1 MKVGEKMTNF
11 DRINS
16 VIESGN
22 GYLIVAN
29 AIERGISKS
38 AIADYLKKNNLE
50 KAARGIYVT
59 EDTWLDDLYVI
70 QLKNKEVIF
79 SGETALYLHELME
92 REPID
97 TTVTVRRSYNA
108 AHLRSFAQTHNFG
121 DVQVHTVSDELFDL
135 GVCDVETHYGNTVH
149 AYDMDRTI
157 CEIIKQKDKIDI
169 QIFVYAVKEYFKSPN
184 KNIPNLTKYA
194 EALKVEEAVRTY
206 AEVLL

>member
-1 MKVGEKMTNF
+1 MTNF

-16 VIESGN
+16 AIESGN

-29 AIERGISKS
+29 ALESGISKS
-38 AIADYLKKNNLE
+38 AITDYLKKNNLE

-59 EDTWLDDLYVI
+59 ENTWLDDLYVI

-79 SGETALYLHELME
+79 SGETALYLHDLME

-97 TTVTVRRSYNA
+97 TTVTVKRSYNA
-108 AHLRSFAQTHNFG
+108 AHLRSFVQAHYFG
-121 DVQVHTVSDELFDL
+121 EIQVRTVSDELYEL
-135 GVCDVETHYGNTVH
+135 GVCEVETHYGNTVRV
-149 AYDMDRTI
+149 YDMDRTI
-157 CEIIKQKDKIDI
+157 CEIIKQKDKMDI
-169 QIFVYAVKEYFKSPN
+169 QIFVYAVKEYFKSPY

-206 AEVLL
+206 AEVLC